1 MTNLDWALKYASIG
15 WYVFPVSPKSKIPT
29 KGSSGFNDATID
41 AEKIREMWAKHPN
54 ANIGV
59 WAGKKSGIFCLDI
72 DKKDDK
78 DGFLWLKAKEDL
90 PATCQQTTPSK
101 STQFIFKMPETYFTS
116 SADRIAKGVD
126 IRCND
131 GYFVVPPSFVA
142 RTDKYHYEGEYE
154 WLTEQSPFD
163 MLPVDAPKWL
173 IDEIMKVSAPPEVEE
188 SDSDDKHLVTMEMVV
203 NTYPILK
210 SMTVNNGI
218 IHGAHPIHGSSNGA
232 NFRID
237 INKNVWA
244 CYRHRNEQTG
254 RCVGGD
260 PLRLIAMMEGIL
272 ECEECV
278 KGCLTGD
285 KFKQVLKVVRDKF
298 GISPDSFNN
307 GKLEMMLDLIKPIKD
322 ISPKW
327 KQMKAVEDICPKI
340 AKLKT
345 IDRQSFLDSLK
356 DELDLSREDM
366 TSIKQEIKKATK
378 ESSKFDY
385 SWDTDEF
392 GNIINSDKNVLN
404 ILTTDKEFISCFKRN
419 TFSEELDVCRN
430 GSWEKKRDAIP
441 RPITDDDDLQ
451 VKRYILDHYN
461 IQCKMNQIAECI
473 THIAITNNYNP
484 VIDYLDSIKWDGV
497 PRLATWMSDYFGVED
512 SAYYRHVSQMFF
524 ISAVRRARRPGCQY
538 DHVIC
543 LAGGQG
549 IFKSTFIKAIGDPW
563 YLPIHLNDDLKN
575 TVQKMQ
581 GQWFLEIPE
590 GVSFS
595 NKDIEELKAFITETF
610 NKERFAYGRR
620 IGKYSRKS
628 VFVLTINPKTIGY
641 LADPT
646 GNRRFVPVTIKND
659 IKLSEIKQVKDQL
672 FAEACLLEPSF
683 KCFIDKNDEDIMKG
697 YIAEIEM
704 AEVQDD
710 WMDVILEWAASGLM
724 ISKTKIDSHNRYIT
738 ETIKNEVSCLDIWVS
753 ALRGDM
759 KSYNQYKEGRRIGEI
774 MRKLGCEIIIK
785 RDSGSIVKKF
795 DISNLIVSVD
805 KQAEKVANKPETAQS
820 DIGWTD

>member
-15 WYVFPVSPKSKIPT
+15 WYVFPIAPNAKVPT
-29 KGSSGFNDATID
+29 KGSAGFNDATID
-41 AEKIREMWAKHPN
+41 PEKIREMWARHPN

-59 WAGKKSGIFCLDI
+59 WASKNSGVFCLDI

-78 DGFLWLKAKEDL
+78 NGFLWLGAQEDL
-90 PATCQQTTPSK
+90 PPTCQQTTPSK
-101 STQFIFKMPETYFTS
+101 STQFIFKMPETYFIS
-116 SADRIAKGVD
+116 SADLIAKGVD
-126 IRCND
+126 IRCNN

-154 WLTEQSPFD
+154 WLTDQSPFE
-163 MLPVDAPKWL
+163 MQPADAPQWL
-173 IDEIMKVSAPPEVEE
+173 IDEIMKVSAPPEIEE
-188 SDSDDKHLVTMEMVV
+188 SDTDDKRLVTMDMVIDA
-203 NTYPILK
+203 YPVLK
-210 SMTVNNGI
+210 SMRVNSDI

-237 INKNVWA
+237 IKKNVWA
-244 CYRHRNEQTG
+244 CYRHMNKETG
-254 RCVGGD
+254 KCVGGD

-272 ECEECV
+272 QCEECV
-278 KGCLTGD
+278 KGSLTGE
-285 KFKQVLKVVRDKF
+285 KFKKVLNIVRDKF

-307 GKLEMMLDLIKPIKD
+307 GKLESLLDLIQPIKD

-327 KQMKAVEDICPKI
+327 KQMKAVEDLCPKI

-345 IDRQSFLDSLK
+345 IDRQSFLDALK
-356 DELDLSREDM
+356 ESLDLSREDM
-366 TSIKQEIKKATK
+366 TSIKQELKKSAK
-378 ESSKFDY
+378 ESSKFDH

-392 GNIINSDKNVLN
+392 GNIINTDKNVIN
-404 ILTTDKEFISCFKRN
+404 ILTTDKEFIGCFRRN
-419 TFSEELDVCRN
+419 TFSDELDVCRN
-430 GSWEKKRDAIP
+430 GTWEKKKDMVP

-451 VKRYILDHYN
+451 VKRFILDHYD
-461 IQCKMNQIAECI
+461 IECKMNQVAECI
-473 THIAITNNYNP
+473 THIAISNNYNP
-484 VIDYLDSIKWDGV
+484 VLDYLGSIKWDGV
-497 PRLATWMSDYFGVED
+497 PRLATWMSNYLGVAD
-512 SAYYRHVSQMFF
+512 SDYYRHVAQMFF
-524 ISAVRRARRPGCQY
+524 ISAVRRAKRPGCQY

-549 IFKSTFIKAIGDPW
+549 IFKSTMIKAIGDQW
-563 YLPIHLNDDLKN
+563 YLPIHLKDDIKN

-610 NKERFAYGRR
+610 NRERFAYGRR
-620 IGKYSRKS
+620 IAKYNRKS

-646 GNRRFVPVTIKND
+646 GNRRFVPVTIKKD
-659 IKLSEIKQVKDQL
+659 IDLLSIKSVRDQL
-672 FAEACLLEPSF
+672 FAEAVLLEPDF
-683 KCFIDKNDEDIMKG
+683 KCYIDKNDESVMKG
-697 YIAEIEM
+697 YMEEIEM

-710 WMDVILEWAASGLM
+710 WMDVILEWISSGLM
-724 ISKTKIDSHNRYIT
+724 LSKTRLDSRGYSALEKI
-738 ETIKNEVSCLDIWVS
+738 EAEVSCLDIWIS

-774 MRKLGCEIIIK
+774 MRKLGCDIVIK

-795 DISNLIVSVD
+795 DISKFI
-805 KQAEKVANKPETAQS
+805 KTPEEQAQSIANKQYQTP
-820 DIGWTD
+820 WTE